1 MGISELFSSIIKNMN
16 DYIFLWAIA
25 GVLFV
30 GAMSPGPSFFIV
42 AQNSL
47 SKSRAH
53 GVATALGTGLGVS
66 LFAILASFGVTAL
79 LENVPSA
86 YVAFKLLGGAYLL
99 YLAYKIWHGASQPL
113 EMAENDGI
121 ASSKYSSGQRGSLFK
136 AFLTGLITQTSNPK
150 TALVIAG
157 IFAAFVPAE
166 PPANTAVLVALIAFV
181 IDFCWYAFVAISLST
196 KATRQVYKKAKIGF
210 DRTASIF
217 LGVVGIKLL
226 VS

>member
-1 MGISELFSSIIKNMN
+1 MN
-16 DYIFLWAIA
+16 EYSFLLAIA
-25 GVLFV
+25 GVLLI

-79 LENVPSA
+79 LENIPSA
-86 YVAFKLLGGAYLL
+86 YLAFKLLGGAYLL
-99 YLAYKIWHGASQPL
+99 YLAYKIWLGASEPL
-113 EMAENDGI
+113 EMASAGDGSP
-121 ASSKYSSGQRGSLFK
+121 AKHQGTLFK

-166 PPANTAVLVALIAFV
+166 PPTNTAVLVAIIAFV
-181 IDFCWYAFVAISLST
+181 IDFCWYAVVAISLST
-196 KATRQVYKKAKIGF
+196 KATRNIYKKAKTGF

-226 VS
+226 VA